1 MRCSGSTRPAADGR
15 RSARIRRRSGAG
27 SPSVTS
33 SGIPSLFWYGGRLRR
48 VNGGMEFKF
57 RTRGYHDRG
66 LGMGEDRHYDV
77 IIVGGGPAGLTA
89 ALYAGR
95 ARVNTVL
102 LERGVPG
109 GQLLNTEAIEDYP
122 GFDRITGAELA
133 QRMAD
138 QALKFGV
145 DLETARVTGIER
157 RGDKHVVQ
165 TEDGEYTADF
175 VILTAGGEPKKLGI
189 PGETEFQGRG
199 VSQCAVCDGAFFKE
213 EEVAV
218 VGGGDAA
225 LEEGVFLTRYAK
237 KVYVIHRREQFRAQA
252 ILVEA
257 ARKNPKV
264 ELITNTTVTEVK
276 GEDGQVKEI
285 TLKDVATGQ
294 TRPLKVTG
302 LFVFIG
308 FQPNVQFF
316 DHQEH
321 VEHDPLGFLV
331 TDQTMQTSLPG
342 VYAAG
347 DVRSQLTRQ
356 ITTAVGDATTAAID
370 AVKKLEARKHEP
382 TPVPVDLYGPTRPD
396 LVGS

>member
-1 MRCSGSTRPAADGR
+1 MDNDR
-15 RSARIRRRSGAG
+15 R
-27 SPSVTS
+27 
-33 SGIPSLFWYGGRLRR
+33 
-48 VNGGMEFKF
+48 
-57 RTRGYHDRG
+57 
-66 LGMGEDRHYDV
+66 YDV
-77 IIVGGGPAGLTA
+77 VIIGAGPAGLTA

-95 ARVNTVL
+95 ARIKTVL
-102 LERGVPG
+102 FERGIPG

-122 GFDRITGAELA
+122 GFDHITGPELA

-138 QALKFGV
+138 QAVKFGV
-145 DLETARVTGIER
+145 DLKTSRVTAIR
-157 RGDKHVVQ
+157 RHGDKKIIE
-165 TEDGEYTADF
+165 TEDGEYLADY

-189 PGETEFQGRG
+189 PGEKEFQGRG

-237 KVYVIHRREQFRAQA
+237 KVYIIHRRTQFRAQA

-264 ELITNTTVTEVK
+264 ELITNAIVTEIV
-276 GEDGQVKEI
+276 GDDGQVKQVI
-285 TLKDVATGQ
+285 LKDVLTGATRSL
-294 TRPLKVTG
+294 TVTG
-302 LFVFIG
+302 VFVFIG

-316 DHQEH
+316 DHRDH

-331 TDQTMQTSLPG
+331 TDSTMQTSLPG
-342 VYAAG
+342 LYAAG

-370 AVKKLEARKHEP
+370 AVKKLEAKKHEP

-396 LVGS
+396 LIR

>member
-1 MRCSGSTRPAADGR
+1 MDNDR
-15 RSARIRRRSGAG
+15 R
-27 SPSVTS
+27 
-33 SGIPSLFWYGGRLRR
+33 
-48 VNGGMEFKF
+48 
-57 RTRGYHDRG
+57 
-66 LGMGEDRHYDV
+66 YDV
-77 IIVGGGPAGLTA
+77 VIIGAGPAGLTA

-95 ARVNTVL
+95 ARIKTVL
-102 LERGVPG
+102 FERGIPG

-122 GFDRITGAELA
+122 GFDHITGPELA

-138 QALKFGV
+138 QAVKFGV
-145 DLETARVTGIER
+145 DLKTSRVTAIR
-157 RGDKHVVQ
+157 RHGDKKIIE
-165 TEDGEYTADF
+165 TEDGEYLADY
-175 VILTAGGEPKKLGI
+175 VILTAGGEPKKLDI
-189 PGETEFQGRG
+189 PGEKEFQGRG

-237 KVYVIHRREQFRAQA
+237 KVYIIHRRTQFRAQA

-264 ELITNTTVTEVK
+264 ELITNTIVTEIV
-276 GEDGQVKEI
+276 GDDGQVKQVI
-285 TLKDVATGQ
+285 LKDVVTGA
-294 TRPLKVTG
+294 TRPLTVTG
-302 LFVFIG
+302 VFVFIG

-316 DHQEH
+316 DHRDH

-331 TDQTMQTSLPG
+331 TDTTMQTSLPG
-342 VYAAG
+342 LYAAG

-370 AVKKLEARKHEP
+370 AVKKLEAKKHEP

-396 LVGS
+396 LIR

>member
-1 MRCSGSTRPAADGR
+1 MGVSQSMEKDR
-15 RSARIRRRSGAG
+15 R
-27 SPSVTS
+27 
-33 SGIPSLFWYGGRLRR
+33 
-48 VNGGMEFKF
+48 
-57 RTRGYHDRG
+57 
-66 LGMGEDRHYDV
+66 YDV
-77 IIVGGGPAGLTA
+77 VIIGGGPAGLTA

-95 ARVNTVL
+95 ARVKTVL
-102 LERGVPG
+102 LERGAPG
-109 GQLLNTEAIEDYP
+109 GQLLNTDAIEDYP
-122 GFDRITGAELA
+122 GFDHITGPELA

-138 QALKFGV
+138 QAVKFGV
-145 DLETARVTGIER
+145 DLETARVTAIHR
-157 RGDKHVVQ
+157 RGDKQVIK

-189 PGETEFQGRG
+189 PGEGEFQGRG

-213 EEVAV
+213 EVVAV
-218 VGGGDAA
+218 IGGGDAA

-237 KVYVIHRREQFRAQA
+237 KVYIVHRREQFRAQA

-264 ELITNTTVTEVK
+264 ELVTNTVVTEIK
-276 GEDGQVKEI
+276 GEDGQVQAI
-285 TLKDVATGQ
+285 TLKDVVSGK
-294 TRPLKVTG
+294 TRPLEVTG
-302 LFVFIG
+302 VFVG
-308 FQPNVQFF
+308 FQPNVEFF
-316 DHQEH
+316 DHRDH

-331 TDQTMQTSLPG
+331 TDSTMQTSLPG
-342 VYAAG
+342 IYAAG

-370 AVKKLEARKHEP
+370 AVKKLEAKKHQP

>member
-1 MRCSGSTRPAADGR
+1 M
-15 RSARIRRRSGAG
+15 GA
-27 SPSVTS
+27 SQP
-33 SGIPSLFWYGGRLRR
+33 
-48 VNGGMEFKF
+48 MEK
-57 RTRGYHDRG
+57 DRQ
-66 LGMGEDRHYDV
+66 YDV
-77 IIVGGGPAGLTA
+77 VIIGAGPAGLTA

-95 ARVNTVL
+95 ARVKTVL
-102 LERGVPG
+102 LERGAPG
-109 GQLLNTEAIEDYP
+109 GQLLNTDAIEDYP
-122 GFDRITGAELA
+122 GFDHITGPELA

-138 QALKFGV
+138 QAVKFGV
-145 DLETARVTGIER
+145 ELETARVTAIHR
-157 RGDKHVVQ
+157 RGDKQVVE
-165 TEDGEYTADF
+165 TEDGEYVADY
-175 VILTAGGEPKKLGI
+175 VILTAGGEPLKLGI
-189 PGETEFQGRG
+189 PGENEFQGRG

-225 LEEGVFLTRYAK
+225 LEEGVFLTRFAK
-237 KVYVIHRREQFRAQA
+237 KVYIIHRREQFRAQA

-257 ARKNPKV
+257 ARKHPKV
-264 ELITNTTVTEVK
+264 ELITNTIVTEVK

-285 TLKDVATGQ
+285 TLKDVASGQ

-302 LFVFIG
+302 VFIFIG

-316 DHQEH
+316 DHREH
-321 VEHDPLGFLV
+321 VEHDPLGFIV
-331 TDQTMQTSLPG
+331 TDSTMQTSLPG

-370 AVKKLEARKHEP
+370 AVKKLEAKKHQL